1 LDRARQRR
9 GLRIRPTFRTGDGR
23 FVQIEKT
30 RATAIALVPITEF
43 GFGHGTYLSNGRLC
57 GPVRDAK
64 PACQM
69 EVFHHLA
76 TLCIAAYALSWRHPL
91 SLLGPGTKVAEALEV
106 GRQSQRPDLDPVVVS
121 IEAKLQR
128 AGKGKRFVI
137 ENGATIEV
145 NERLNELIKE
155 AFATRNQLLS
165 GSDASIEAMSG
176 RIGMNKGRLTS
187 LIRLSYLACNNG
199 DPGPHHCRP
208 TLCRSW

>member
-1 LDRARQRR
+1 
-9 GLRIRPTFRTGDGR
+9 
-23 FVQIEKT
+23 
-30 RATAIALVPITEF
+30 
-43 GFGHGTYLSNGRLC
+43 
-57 GPVRDAK
+57 
-64 PACQM
+64 M

-165 GSDASIEAMSG
+165 GSDASIEAMDASE
-176 RIGMNKGRLTS
+176 
-187 LIRLSYLACNNG
+187 
-199 DPGPHHCRP
+199 
-208 TLCRSW
+208 